1 MNIIFNKILIV
12 VVLPLFS
19 SSVFSN
25 PNVCLTGSPELHT
38 NITDYQNASY
48 KIVTVKLVIE
58 EKVTSKY

>member
-25 PNVCLTGSPELHT
+25 PNVCLTGGPELYT

-58 EKVTSKY
+58 EKVTGKY